1 MVFTN
6 SCRIPR
12 TGQMMDIKFLLPS
25 TLLLVA
31 AYASA
36 SEVQHGIIKLDG
48 AGHAILI
55 VADPLVAG
63 QTVYLQYPGAKQQPV
78 CCKRL
83 AANEFVKADG
93 SGILATNVVTGNPP
107 VIYSARLPK
116 MWAEM
121 PFVGAATIG
130 QHLRAVSV
138 KGQLVVKTSQG
149 HISRVQAC
157 TSQEGVHLIDRMG
170 ATEVTHLYLGLGY
183 DVEHPSC
190 K

>member
-1 MVFTN
+1 
-6 SCRIPR
+6 
-12 TGQMMDIKFLLPS
+12 MMDIKFLLPS
-25 TLLLVA
+25 LLLLVA

-55 VADPLVAG
+55 VADPMVAG
-63 QTVYLQYPGAKQQPV
+63 QTVYFQYPGAKHQPV

-93 SGILATNVVTGNPP
+93 AGLLATNEVTGNSP

-130 QHLRAVSV
+130 QSLRTLGI
-138 KGQLVVKTSQG
+138 KGQLVAKTKQG
-149 HISRVQAC
+149 QTSRVEIC
-157 TSQEGVHLIDRMG
+157 TSQEGVHLIDKNG
-170 ATEVTHLYLGLGY
+170 KTEVTHLYLGLGY

>member
-1 MVFTN
+1 
-6 SCRIPR
+6 
-12 TGQMMDIKFLLPS
+12 MDIKFLLPS
-25 TLLLVA
+25 ILLLVA

-63 QTVYLQYPGAKQQPV
+63 QTVYFQYPGATQQPI

-83 AANEFVKADG
+83 LTNEFVKTDGADT
-93 SGILATNVVTGNPP
+93 LATNEVTGNPP
-107 VIYSARLPK
+107 VIYNARIPK
-116 MWAEM
+116 LWAEM

-130 QHLRAVSV
+130 RGLHARGVN
-138 KGQLVVKTSQG
+138 GQLVANARHGQAT
-149 HISRVQAC
+149 RVETC
-157 TSQEGVHLIDRMG
+157 TSQEGVHLIVVEAMKR
-170 ATEVTHLYLGLGY
+170 APHLYLGLGY
-183 DVEHPSC
+183 DIEHPTC